1 MRIGLIA
8 PGGFDRSGRKD
19 IIPALLSL
27 TERLAR
33 QHQVTVIVVRQE
45 PEPSRFPL
53 LGAEVVNLGYM
64 AARRPGRVSLRCV
77 YRMLTALGTDGR
89 HLDVLHAFWIAEC
102 GLLAALAGRLWHVPV
117 VVSVGGGELVWVP
130 EVGYGGRGDWC
141 CRMQTAVALRCA
153 DAVTAGSDY
162 ARQPLT
168 GRQPVPQVVPLGVD
182 TTRFY
187 GPIQRS
193 DGPPWRLLHVASL
206 NRVKNQGM
214 LLRALRLVTD
224 RLLGVQLDVVGED
237 WLHGAL
243 HRLVDELGL
252 RHVVHLHGLL
262 DHEAIVPLYRQA
274 HLYLQSSWHESQ
286 GVAVCE
292 AAASGVPTVGTAV
305 GVVADLAPEAAWA
318 VPCDD
323 AAAMADAILTLL
335 GDRQRREQL
344 AQAAQRWA
352 WEHNA
357 DWAAATFTAMYR
369 QLHTA
374 HAPEKDHDH
383 ERTPGRCGL
392 R

>member
-8 PGGFDRSGRKD
+8 PGGFDRSGRKEV
-19 IIPALLSL
+19 IPALLTL

-33 QHQVTVIVVRQE
+33 HHQVTVVVVRQE

-53 LGAEVVNLGYM
+53 GGAEVINLGYM
-64 AARRPGRVSLRCV
+64 FARRPGRISLRCV
-77 YRMLTALGTDGR
+77 YRMLTSLGTDGR

-102 GLLAALAGRLWHVPV
+102 GVLAALAGRLWHIPV

-141 CRMQTAVALRCA
+141 CRMQTAVALRGA
-153 DAVTAGSDY
+153 DAVTAGSHY

-193 DGPPWRLLHVASL
+193 DGLPWRLLHVASL
-206 NRVKNQGM
+206 NKVKNQGM

-224 RLLGVQLDVVGED
+224 RLPGVQLDVVGED

-252 RHVVHLHGLL
+252 RHVVHWHGLL
-262 DHEAIVPLYRQA
+262 DHEALVPLYHQA

-323 AAAMADAILTLL
+323 AAAMAGAILTLL

-344 AQAAQRWA
+344 AQAAQHWA

-357 DWAAATFTAMYR
+357 DWTAATFTALYR

-374 HAPEKDHDH
+374 HAPEKDHGH
-383 ERTPGRCGL
+383 ERTPDRCGL